1 MMDMGHKN
9 KIDIKVRLH
18 NYIILYAKR

>member
-18 NYIILYAKR
+18 NYIIL

>member
-18 NYIILYAKR
+18 NYIILYAK

>member
-18 NYIILYAKR
+18 NYII

>member
-18 NYIILYAKR
+18 NYIILY